1 MSRFP
6 KYIKTSYN
14 SVARKLITQILKWS
28 KDLNRHFFKED
39 TLMAN
44 RYEKMFNVTNHQ
56 QIATQNHELS
66 PHTDED
72 SH

>member
-1 MSRFP
+1 
-6 KYIKTSYN
+6 
-14 SVARKLITQILKWS
+14 
-28 KDLNRHFFKED
+28 
-39 TLMAN
+39 MAN